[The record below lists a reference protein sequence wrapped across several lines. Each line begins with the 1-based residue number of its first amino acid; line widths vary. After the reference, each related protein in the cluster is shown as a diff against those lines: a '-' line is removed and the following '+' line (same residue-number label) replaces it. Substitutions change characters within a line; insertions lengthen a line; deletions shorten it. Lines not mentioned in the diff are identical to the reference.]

1 MANANTN
8 IYFTQGGDTL
18 TVADGGT
25 LNIES
30 GGILSYNSVGISRK
44 LSSLTADG
52 ANFGGTGAN
61 VEAVIGSG
69 TITIPADTL
78 AAGDVVRFTAHVAIP
93 TTVSTDTLRVR
104 VRVGGLSGTAIFDS
118 TALDVS
124 NDDLVRLS
132 GSITFRTV
140 GATGT
145 ALSVVDSSATIAG
158 TYTPTDPQVT
168 AISSL
173 DTTAAL
179 TVVVTAVWSTQNANV
194 AKLQELNGYL
204 N

>member
-78 AAGDVVRFTAHVAIP
+78 AAGDVVRFSAFIAIP

-124 NDDLVRLS
+124 NDDLVRVS

-168 AISSL
+168 ALSNI
-173 DTTAAL
+173 DTTASL